1 MAETP
6 RITLA
11 MLKGA
16 CRDERAIFRKEWP
29 EGVDVT
35 LENVRRAQEIGLSLE
50 WGRGWFTPEARKTY
64 AEAIA
69 LADKAYHEAIA
80 PARETYFEATAPA
93 GKALDEAIATARKDY
108 AEALALAGKAYDEA
122 IAPARKTYFEAIAPA
137 RKAYH
142 EAIALAWF
150 LAFLDSQK
158 EARNEIHLFG

>member
-16 CRDERAIFRKEWP
+16 CREQRAIFRKEWP
-29 EGVDVT
+29 KGVDVT

-50 WGRGWFTPEARKTY
+50 WGRGWFTPEA
-64 AEAIA
+64 A
-69 LADKAYHEAIA
+69 KAYD
-80 PARETYFEATAPA
+80 EATAPA
-93 GKALDEAIATARKDY
+93 GKA
-108 AEALALAGKAYDEA
+108 
-122 IAPARKTYFEAIAPA
+122 FVEAIAPA

>member
-16 CRDERAIFRKEWP
+16 CREERAIFRKEWP
-29 EGVDVT
+29 EGVEVT

-50 WGRGWFTPEARKTY
+50 WGKRWFTPEARK
-64 AEAIA
+64 
-69 LADKAYHEAIA
+69 AYD
-80 PARETYFEATAPA
+80 EATAPA
-93 GKALDEAIATARKDY
+93 GKA
-108 AEALALAGKAYDEA
+108 
-122 IAPARKTYFEAIAPA
+122 FVEAIAPA

-142 EAIALAWF
+142 EATAPDRKAYFEAIALAAKAYHEAIAPAWF
-150 LAFLDSQK
+150 LAYLDSQK